1 MELREYVR
9 ILHKNWIL
17 ISLITL
23 LGLGAG
29 AGASILATPQYE
41 ARTQL
46 YVSVQASDDG
56 TGALVQGSTYAR
68 QIVATYVSVARSGL
82 VLDPVVEQLG
92 LEMTG
97 AELASYVSAN
107 APTNEVLINISATN
121 PDPEQAALIA
131 NAVGE
136 SLKEVVANEL
146 EPERPGGTSPVSL
159 RTTQQALTPEAPIS
173 PNVRMNLALGLL
185 LGLAL
190 GVGIAILRNTLDN
203 RIHSLH
209 DLEQVTDTPLIGSI
223 IDDPDAKKNPLIV
236 HLQPNSPRAES
247 FRALRTNLQFLN
259 VGAQSR
265 SFLITSSGPGEGKST
280 TATNLA
286 YSLAQTGARVAL
298 IEGDLRLPKACEY
311 LGLEGGAGLTDV
323 LIGKAG
329 LNDVLQRWGRTQLY
343 VLPAGR
349 TPPNPSELL
358 GSAEMEAVIRTLNE
372 HFDYV
377 IIDAPP
383 ALAVT
388 DAAVLGSMTAGLLM
402 VVASGSTTK
411 QALESALRTVETAG
425 TKVLGVIITMLPTK
439 GPDSYG
445 YGYGYGYG
453 APETL
458 EQEAGDVATSSKRP
472 PRRRRR

>member
-9 ILHKNWIL
+9 ILHKHWIL
-17 ISLITL
+17 IVLITL

-29 AGASILATPQYE
+29 AAASILATPQYQ

-68 QIVATYVSVARSGL
+68 QIVTTYVSVASTSL
-82 VLDPVVEQLG
+82 VLDPVVEQLQ
-92 LEMTG
+92 LEMTA
-97 AELASYVSAN
+97 AELAEYISADS
-107 APTNEVLINISATN
+107 PTNQVLINISATS
-121 PDPEQAALIA
+121 PDPDQAALIA

-136 SLKEVVANEL
+136 SLKDVVKNEL
-146 EPERPGGTSPVSL
+146 EPESPGGVSPVSL
-159 RTTQQALTPEAPIS
+159 RTTQQALTPESPVS
-173 PNVRMNLALGLL
+173 PNVKINLALGLL
-185 LGLAL
+185 VGLAL
-190 GVGIAILRNTLDN
+190 GVGIAVLRNTLDN

-209 DLEQVTDTPLIGSI
+209 DLELVTDKPLIGSI

-259 VGAQSR
+259 VGAQNR
-265 SFLITSSGPGEGKST
+265 SFVITSSGPGEGKST

-286 YSLAQTGARVAL
+286 YSLAQTGAKVAL

-323 LIGKAG
+323 LIGKAA
-329 LNDVLQRWGRTQLY
+329 LNDVLQRWGRSQLY

-358 GSAEMEAVIRTLNE
+358 GSAEMEDLIHTLNE

-411 QALESALRTVETAG
+411 NALEGALRTLETAG
-425 TKVLGVIITMLPTK
+425 TKVLGVIITMMPTK

-453 APETL
+453 NPEAV
-458 EQEAGDVATSSKRP
+458 ESGGTSAAKQP
-472 PRRRRR
+472 PRRRRG